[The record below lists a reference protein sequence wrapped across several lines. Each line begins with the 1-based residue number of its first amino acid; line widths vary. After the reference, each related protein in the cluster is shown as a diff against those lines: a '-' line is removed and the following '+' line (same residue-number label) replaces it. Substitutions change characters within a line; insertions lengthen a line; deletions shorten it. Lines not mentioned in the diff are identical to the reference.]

1 MNEFN
6 IPKDHIKTCIEM
18 FDSDEAAERIT
29 DYINGVMGSQKEL
42 FELQQ
47 IFDKLQNR
55 ITQTNEN
62 TKKNG

>member
-1 MNEFN
+1 MKDYD
-6 IPKDHIKTCIEM
+6 IPKYAIKSCIET
-18 FDSDEAAERIT
+18 FDSEEAANRIT
-29 DYINGVMGSQKEL
+29 DYINGIMETQKEL

-62 TKKNG
+62 TKTNG